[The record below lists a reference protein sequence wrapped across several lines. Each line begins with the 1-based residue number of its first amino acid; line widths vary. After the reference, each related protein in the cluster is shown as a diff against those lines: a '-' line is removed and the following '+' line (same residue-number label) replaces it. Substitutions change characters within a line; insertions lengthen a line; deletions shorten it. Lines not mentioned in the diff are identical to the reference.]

1 MSEFSGCPG
10 SRMMQ
15 IKRDNLPRNEEGAG
29 SSAPRQSELSQWP
42 VQLHL
47 VSPAAPYFQHAD
59 VILAADCVAYALGDF
74 HRDYLKGKALAI
86 ACPKLDDG
94 QDTYQEKITAFI
106 DEAEINS
113 LTVMIMEVPCCR
125 GLLALAQQAAGQ
137 AKREIPMKL
146 IIVGIQGEILSDE
159 WI

>member
-15 IKRDNLPRNEEGAG
+15 IKRENLPRNEEDAG
-29 SSAPRQSELSQWP
+29 SNVPRQSELGQWP

-47 VSPAAPYFQHAD
+47 VSPTAHYFQHMD

-74 HRDYLKGKALAI
+74 HRNYLKGKALAI

-94 QDTYQEKITAFI
+94 QDTYQEKITAMI

-113 LTVMIMEVPCCR
+113 LTIMIMEVPCCR

-137 AKREIPMKL
+137 AKREITMKL
-146 IIVGIQGEILSDE
+146 IIVGIQGEVLSE
-159 WI
+159 QWI